1 MYSPPSSS
9 LRAERVPKLPVAE
22 RVSYRGG
29 ATRGIPAKEFINV
42 PSSMREPI
50 GTTLL
55 SWSDSATV
63 LPGVPDLNPPSDG
76 RFIVLCVCNTYLSV
90 PRRSHGPFSAAK
102 RKKHGSLSFGDLRR
116 NFSTGNG
123 YALWHC

>member
-22 RVSYRGG
+22 KSACLTEKVHL
-29 ATRGIPAKEFINV
+29 TGIPPKEFINV

-55 SWSDSATV
+55 S
-63 LPGVPDLNPPSDG
+63 
-76 RFIVLCVCNTYLSV
+76 
-90 PRRSHGPFSAAK
+90 
-102 RKKHGSLSFGDLRR
+102 
-116 NFSTGNG
+116 
-123 YALWHC
+123 